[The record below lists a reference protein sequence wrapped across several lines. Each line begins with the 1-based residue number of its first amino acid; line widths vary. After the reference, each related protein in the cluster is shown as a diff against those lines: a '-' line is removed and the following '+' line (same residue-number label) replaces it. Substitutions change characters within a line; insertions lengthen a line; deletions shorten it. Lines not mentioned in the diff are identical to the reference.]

1 MAYGG
6 YKYPALR
13 KKSLSAKREQDWGAV
28 LVRSFTYLGG
38 SFFLA
43 HAIVFVLRQMGVLP
57 R

>member
-6 YKYPALR
+6 YKFPALR
-13 KKSLSAKREQDWGAV
+13 KKSLRAMPERDWSGV
-28 LVRSFTYLGG
+28 IFRSFTYLGG

-43 HAIVFVLRQMGVLP
+43 HAILFVLRQMGIVP

>member
-1 MAYGG
+1 MAYGA

-13 KKSLSAKREQDWGAV
+13 KKSLAAKPERDWGGV

-43 HAIVFVLRQMGVLP
+43 HAILFVLRLMGVLP

>member
-13 KKSLSAKREQDWGAV
+13 KKSLAAKPERDWSGV
-28 LVRSFTYLGG
+28 IIRSFTYLAG

-43 HAIVFVLRQMGVLP
+43 HAILFVLRQMGVLP

>member
-1 MAYGG
+1 MAYGA

-13 KKSLSAKREQDWGAV
+13 KKSLRATPERDWGGV

-43 HAIVFVLRQMGVLP
+43 HAILFVLRLMGVLP